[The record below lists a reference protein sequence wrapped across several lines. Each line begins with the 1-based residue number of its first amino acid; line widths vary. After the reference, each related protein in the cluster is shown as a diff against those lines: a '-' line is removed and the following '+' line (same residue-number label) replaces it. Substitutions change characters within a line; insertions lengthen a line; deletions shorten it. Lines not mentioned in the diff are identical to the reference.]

1 MILNNVFSVFD
12 ELLVKHSLEKIKTIG
27 DSYMLAGGIPES
39 SDNHAESVVEMALD
53 MLEALP
59 KIKIESQQPLQ
70 IRIGIN
76 SGNVS
81 AGVIGKK
88 KFIYDLWGDTVNV
101 ASRMETYGKHN
112 HIHVYENTYYMLK
125 DLYVFEK
132 RKVLNIPG
140 KGKMQTYFLTGR
152 KV

>member
-1 MILNNVFSVFD
+1 
-12 ELLVKHSLEKIKTIG
+12 
-27 DSYMLAGGIPES
+27 MLAGGIPEPA
-39 SDNHAESVVEMALD
+39 DDHAVSVAEMGLD
-53 MLEALP
+53 ILDVVNKLN
-59 KIKIESQQPLQ
+59 KDYKHSLH

-76 SGNVS
+76 SGPVS

-101 ASRMETYGKHN
+101 ASRMETYGKHD
-112 HIHVYENTYYMLK
+112 HIHVNENTYNMLK

-152 KV
+152 KI